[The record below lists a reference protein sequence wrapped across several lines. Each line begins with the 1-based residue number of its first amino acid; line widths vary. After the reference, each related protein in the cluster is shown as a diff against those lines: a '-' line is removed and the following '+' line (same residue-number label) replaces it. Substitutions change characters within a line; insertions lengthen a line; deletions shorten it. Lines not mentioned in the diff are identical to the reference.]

1 MFKLI
6 SLLMLAALGFALAQ
20 PPAGGKKLAHMVY
33 FSLNDSS
40 EAAKAKLV
48 GACQKYLK
56 GHAGEVFFAAG
67 TLAADFTRDV
77 NDRDFDVALHIVFR
91 GKADHDRYQDHARH
105 AQFIKESQA
114 NWKKVRV
121 FDSYVD

>member
-6 SLLMLAALGFALAQ
+6 SLLLLASLGVVLAQ
-20 PPAGGKKLAHMVY
+20 PPAGVKKLAHNVY

-56 GHAGEVFFAAG
+56 GHAGEIFFAAG
-67 TLAADFTRDV
+67 TLAGDFTREV
-77 NDRDFDVALHIVFR
+77 NDRDFDVSLHIVFR
-91 GKADHDRYQDHARH
+91 GKADHDRYQAHERHAR
-105 AQFIKESQA
+105 FIAENQA